1 MDEKSLLGRIHDL
14 VDEEKKLRGAHRGL
28 SGTDRQ
34 RLEYVEREL
43 DQCWDLL
50 RQRRAREEFGEDP
63 DSAKARTVD
72 EVESYLQ

>member
-1 MDEKSLLGRIHDL
+1 MDDKSILGRIHDL
-14 VDEEKKLRGAHRGL
+14 VDEEKQLRSAHRGL
-28 SGTDRQ
+28 SGEGRQ
-34 RLEYVEREL
+34 RLDFVEREL

-63 DSAKARTVD
+63 DAAKARSVD